1 MAGLNEVKKNVKVK
15 KKSRSKTYPPR
26 AGLNKLNISIHIS
39 ASGDCMNGQ
48 REAAGDLEGGSDFFF
63 FCCRGAEGDV
73 ITLFLVILKLNCRW
87 GI

>member
-1 MAGLNEVKKNVKVK
+1 
-15 KKSRSKTYPPR
+15 
-26 AGLNKLNISIHIS
+26 
-39 ASGDCMNGQ
+39 MNGQ